1 MAINSDFLNL
11 IVEVAVT
18 VYAFLLG
25 LPALVSQILLPEDLR
40 RMSRK
45 NYAPNIMRALLPMTI
60 LLLAIVVL
68 AFLGNLFSGSQ
79 RFLFA
84 SAIAATLLFAGMLLF
99 TLQHTWRHLVLSRG
113 YRARIIGL
121 IQEQAIR
128 KFRRESVLDSAYLED
143 LEYLGL
149 SSKAGAEKR
158 TVIEA
163 LENLLNA
170 LIESKSAPYGEGQL
184 IPIVDVLCNTVANSV
199 EPGSRRNMVD
209 VLTLYKSILM
219 GLDSHTTEEKP
230 LIYGNE
236 TRKVKDSTTRIALAA
251 LKRDYT
257 DMMPLVL
264 NVLTLIPRSSD
275 KLFDIGLLALGR
287 GQFQIATNV
296 LAEIMDRDNKDYLK
310 MNNYL
315 GLAAHLFFTGGA
327 ARKFVRHSMR
337 ANRIGPTQEELKSA
351 MEYHYILSNFATA
364 DRLEEMKQE
373 LKKSSSF

>member
-84 SAIAATLLFAGMLLF
+84 SALAATLLFAGMLFF
-99 TLQHTWRHLVLSRG
+99 TLIHTWRHLVMSRG

-128 KFRRESVLDSAYLED
+128 KFRREGVLDSAYLED

-170 LIESKSAPYGEGQL
+170 LVESKSAPYGERQL
-184 IPIVDVLCNTVANSV
+184 IPIIDMLCNTVANSV

-337 ANRIGPTQEELKSA
+337 ANRIGPTQEQLKSA

-373 LKKSSSF
+373 LKKGSSL

>member
-1 MAINSDFLNL
+1 MQLSSDYLNL

-25 LPALVSQILLPEDLR
+25 LPALVSQILLPDDLR

-45 NYAPNIMRALLPMTI
+45 NYTPNIMRALLPMTF
-60 LLLAIVVL
+60 LLLLIVLLSFLANVL
-68 AFLGNLFSGSQ
+68 AESPSVL
-79 RFLFA
+79 RA
-84 SAIAATLLFAGMLLF
+84 SAIAATLLFAGMLVF
-99 TLQHTWRHLVLSRG
+99 TLQYTWRHLALSQG
-113 YRARIIGL
+113 YRARIVGV
-121 IQEQAIR
+121 IQDKAIA
-128 KFRRESVLDSAYLED
+128 KFRKDGKLDPAYLED
-143 LEYLGL
+143 LEYLGV
-149 SSKAGAEKR
+149 SSKAGAETR

-163 LENLLNA
+163 LENLLNEVA
-170 LIESKSAPYGEGQL
+170 EGEESQYGSGQL
-184 IPIVDVLCNTVANSV
+184 LPIIDSLCNTVANSV

-219 GLDSHTTEEKP
+219 SLNFRTTEDNK

-236 TRKVKDSTTRIALAA
+236 TRKIKDSTTRIALAA
-251 LKRDYT
+251 LKRDYI

-275 KLFDIGLLALGR
+275 KLFDIGLLALAR

-315 GLAAHLFFTGGA
+315 GLAAHLYFAGGA
-327 ARKFVRHSMR
+327 ARKYVKHSLKN
-337 ANRIGPTQEELKSA
+337 NRIGPSPAEMEDA
-351 MEYHYILSNFATA
+351 REYHYILSNFATV
-364 DRLEEMKQE
+364 DMLEGMKQE
-373 LKKSSSF
+373 LG